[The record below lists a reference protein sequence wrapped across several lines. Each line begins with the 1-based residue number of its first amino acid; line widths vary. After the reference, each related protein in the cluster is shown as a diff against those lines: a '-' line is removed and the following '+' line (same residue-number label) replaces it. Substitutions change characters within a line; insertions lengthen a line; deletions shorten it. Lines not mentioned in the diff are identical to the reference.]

1 MRGKRLEKIKL
12 AFIFLFFLQG
22 TPCFAQDVLLREW
35 VGQWINRGFLKA
47 IFESRSPQQALKF
60 YSYPEVEIRENG
72 IIFQLLISEKFQNR
86 CVFRIESL
94 EEIQTG
100 KNWRLNI
107 EPPVGGFAPGIL
119 IEKRGEST
127 YLKLLIESN
136 GENAS
141 NKPSSQMSLEYQ
153 KVIPSTAYVIN
164 AAGLE
169 GEYRDADGRR
179 FFFRRDFTADWPGKH
194 FRYRIELEVAAS
206 GFDCLDEV
214 DGDGKLLKRFAFQW
228 TQDILQIRE
237 MSFDTK
243 EGYKPGA
250 LMHELQPIKYKEL
263 NDSCYS

>member
-1 MRGKRLEKIKL
+1 MQRKLLEKIKL
-12 AFIFLFFLQG
+12 AFFFWFFLQG
-22 TPCFAQDVLLREW
+22 APCFAQDVLLREW
-35 VGQWINRGFLKA
+35 VGQWVNRAFLKA
-47 IFESRSPQQALKF
+47 IFESRSPQKAVKI
-60 YSYPEVEIRENG
+60 YSYPEVEIQQNG
-72 IIFQLLISEKFQNR
+72 LIFQLFITEKFQKR
-86 CVFRIESL
+86 SAFGIERM

-100 KNWRLNI
+100 KIWRLNI
-107 EPPVGGFAPGIL
+107 EPLVAGFAPGIL

-127 YLKLLIESN
+127 YLKLLIASN

-141 NKPSSQMSLEYQ
+141 DKPSSQISIEYQ

-164 AAGLE
+164 AAVLE
-169 GEYRDADGRR
+169 GDYQDADGRR

-194 FRYRIELEVAAS
+194 FRYRIGLEVAAS

-214 DGDGKLLKRFAFQW
+214 DGDGKLLKRFVFHW

-237 MSFDTK
+237 MSFDPK

-250 LMHELQPIKYKEL
+250 LIYELQPIEYKKL